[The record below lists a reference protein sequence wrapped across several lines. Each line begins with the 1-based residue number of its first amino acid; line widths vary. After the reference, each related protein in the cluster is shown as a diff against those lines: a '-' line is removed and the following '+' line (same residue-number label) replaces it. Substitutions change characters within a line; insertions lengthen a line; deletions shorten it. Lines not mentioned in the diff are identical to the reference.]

1 MTPEELKIEMF
12 IHRKIAAVPLIAK
25 RLGVSRTLV
34 YLVRDGRATSF
45 PVACEIAR
53 SIGRTVEDTFP
64 GKYSDRA
71 DECPQQCAVN

>member
-12 IHRKIAAVPLIAK
+12 IHRKEASAPVIAR

-34 YLVRDGRATSF
+34 YHVVAGKITSF

-53 SIGRTVEDTFP
+53 SIGRTVEEVFP
-64 GKYSDRA
+64 GKYTQRL
-71 DECPQQCAVN
+71 DECPQQCACN

>member
-12 IHRKIAAVPLIAK
+12 IHRKEAAAPVIAR

-34 YLVRDGRATSF
+34 YLVRDGKAVSF

-53 SIGRTVEDTFP
+53 SIGRPLEDVFP
-64 GKYSDRA
+64 GKYSQRL
-71 DECPQQCAVN
+71 DECPTRCACN

>member
-12 IHRKIAAVPLIAK
+12 IHRKQAAAPVIAR

-34 YLVRDGRATSF
+34 YLVRDGKATSF

-53 SIGRTVEDTFP
+53 SIGRTVDNVFP
-64 GKYSDRA
+64 GKYAQRV
-71 DECPQQCAVN
+71 DECPKQCACN

>member
-12 IHRKIAAVPLIAK
+12 IHREVASVPRIAK

-34 YLVRDGRATSF
+34 YLVRDGRCVSY

-53 SIGRTVEDTFP
+53 SIGRDIEDVFP
-64 GKYSDRA
+64 GKYTHRTDG
-71 DECPQQCAVN
+71 CPTACVRQ